1 MTMNEIL
8 QNSSSGIIEKLQFI
22 SIFVSIVAVITVI
35 ILWILR
41 MRAEKK
47 FQFVRAE
54 DLKKIDV
61 MIKEKEELRGEVIKK
76 LDLLAEKDKD
86 QESILL
92 SIFKQRE
99 ERDKQEQEDLSNWL
113 EYKAAKWQHEI
124 EDKFTARFDRL
135 FQDIESIKTRL
146 DRLEQSKG

>member
-1 MTMNEIL
+1 MNEIL
-8 QNSSSGIIEKLQFI
+8 QDGGSGIIEKLQFI
-22 SIFVSIVAVITVI
+22 SMFISVIAVITVI

-41 MRAEKK
+41 IRAEKR
-47 FQFVRAE
+47 FLFVRSE
-54 DLKKIDV
+54 DLKKIEV
-61 MIKEKEELRGEVIKK
+61 MAKEREELRGEMIKK

-99 ERDKQEQEDLSNWL
+99 EKGKQEQEDLANWL

-146 DRLEQSKG
+146 DRLEQNKG

>member
-1 MTMNEIL
+1 MNEIL
-8 QNSSSGIIEKLQFI
+8 QDGGSGMIEKLQFI
-22 SIFVSIVAVITVI
+22 SIFVSIIAVITVV

-41 MRAEKK
+41 VRAEKR

-54 DLKKIDV
+54 DLKTIEG
-61 MIKEKEELRGEVIKK
+61 MAKEREELRNAMIKK

-86 QESILL
+86 QENILL
-92 SIFKQRE
+92 NIFKQRE
-99 ERDKQEQEDLSNWL
+99 ERSKQEQEDLTNWL

-124 EDKFTARFDRL
+124 EDKFSARFDRL